1 VPNNDFSKNNFHP
14 SDWQLLGDFEV
25 SSDAGEESLPT
36 GIKQTLHQLE
46 LPADFMT
53 RVLESMQDSV
63 LRILQIEED
72 TKPDHIHVLVFAS
85 SHHASKEKTWGF
97 FRIEKIENSK
107 GGMLSHDQTI
117 EFYLYVEGN
126 AL

>member
-1 VPNNDFSKNNFHP
+1 VPNNEFSNNNLPF
-14 SDWQLLGDFEV
+14 SDWQLLGNFEV
-25 SSDAGEESLPT
+25 SSEAVEESLPA
-36 GIKQTLHQLE
+36 GVKKTLHQLE

-63 LRILQIEED
+63 LRILKIEED
-72 TKPDHIHVLVFAS
+72 TKPEHIHLLVFAS
-85 SHHASKEKTWGF
+85 PRHASKEKTWGF

-107 GGMLSHDQTI
+107 EGTLSHDQTI

-126 AL
+126 SP